1 VDVRAAL
8 VRRLAPVR
16 LTTRG
21 GVFLGVA
28 LVGVIVAYAAGWQA
42 LLAVSLFLVGA
53 VIAAVAAIVVAPPAL
68 TVERRIDP
76 GIVEQRRPVEVDVR
90 VQGSAPGALEWTED
104 LPRSV
109 VVTGHA
115 EGVLHALRPDRPA
128 EVVRYSFS
136 AVTRGVVP
144 IGPLRVTRT
153 DPLGLA
159 RTKRRVGA
167 VDSVIVLPRILP
179 VDLPF
184 AVRRNDPDTRATT
197 VFGAIGDQRD
207 IIARG
212 YRSGDPMRVVDWRAT
227 ARRGELM
234 VRTETAA
241 STSATG
247 ILLDTRQD
255 SWPEAAAFEWAV
267 DYAASL
273 VAALE
278 ERHAAVRLSAGG
290 VPLADATSA
299 LVALA
304 TTARAHGAS
313 PPEDLLPVLAT
324 TDVQIVHVITG
335 AGGARSVPT
344 LPALPSGARG
354 SVSVISR
361 NPVPVDAPLGWTVVQ
376 RDSAAAVG
384 TARDA

>member
-1 VDVRAAL
+1 MEL
-8 VRRLAPVR
+8 PSGLQQRLAPVR
-16 LTTRG
+16 LTVRG
-21 GVFLGVA
+21 GVFLGVG
-28 LVGVIVAYAAGWQA
+28 LLGVIIAYAAGWQA
-42 LLAVSLFLVGA
+42 LLAVSLFLWGA
-53 VIAAVAAIVVAPPAL
+53 VLAAVGSVVVSPPSL
-68 TVERRIDP
+68 TVERRIEP
-76 GIVEQRRPVEVDVR
+76 GIVEQRRQVVVDVR
-90 VQGSAPGALEWTED
+90 VRGSAPGALEWTED

-115 EGVLHALRPDRPA
+115 EGVLRGVRADRPA
-128 EVVRYSFS
+128 EVVTYAFAAR
-136 AVTRGVVP
+136 VRGAVP
-144 IGPLRVTRT
+144 IGPLRVARV

-159 RTKRRVGA
+159 TTKRRVGG
-167 VDSVIVLPRILP
+167 VDRVIVLPRIVP
-179 VDLPF
+179 VELPF

-197 VFGAIGDQRD
+197 VFGAVGDQRD

-212 YRSGDPMRVVDWRAT
+212 YRSGDPVRVVDWRAT

-247 ILLDTRQD
+247 LLLDTRAE

-278 ERHAAVRLSAGG
+278 ERHAAVRLAAGG
-290 VPLADATSA
+290 LPVSDATSA

-304 TTARAHGAS
+304 TVERGQGDPAPA
-313 PPEDLLPVLAT
+313 ELLPVLAT
-324 TDVQIVHVITG
+324 NDVQIVHVLTG
-335 AGGARSVPT
+335 AGGAHAVPR

-354 SVSVISR
+354 MVSVISR
-361 NPVPVDAPLGWTVVQ
+361 HPLQVDGALGWTVVQ
-376 RDSAAAVG
+376 RDSAAAAG
-384 TARDA
+384 SARDA